1 MATEP
6 RRTPRSA
13 AVLPAALLTLIA
25 ALCLGCAAGSADG
38 TDTSW
43 RFAIEEPVGS
53 VQWQYATEFA
63 RRIEAAS
70 EGRIEVQVFPYG
82 SLGTSDQVTE
92 LLRMGTLEFATASP
106 GHLGKLIPEVQV
118 LLLHH
123 VLSSDAEVNRD
134 ALRDPELR
142 GVFSSHYE
150 EKGFRLLSIFQEGW
164 QVWTTREP
172 IRHPDDFDGVRMR
185 VMTSP
190 LLIEAYR
197 AYGASPTPLPYGE
210 VYSALQLRMIDGQV
224 NPVFAIE
231 EMSFFEVTDHMVFPR
246 HLPFVTTVATAQAFF
261 DGLDE
266 AERQLVEQTVYDL
279 QDFIFDVQSR
289 TNRERLD
296 EILERKPDM
305 DIVRLTDEEIAR
317 FREAS
322 RPVRDSF
329 VETVGPSGR
338 QILDALLR
346 AVEREEARRRV
357 QTPSEEGSAA
367 DPSPAAD

>member
-1 MATEP
+1 MATEAM
-6 RRTPRSA
+6 RRILSSISLMPLLAVGLGLSSISGCTPGSPDA
-13 AVLPAALLTLIA
+13 ADNT
-25 ALCLGCAAGSADG
+25 
-38 TDTSW
+38 W

-63 RRIEAAS
+63 RRIADAS
-70 EGRIEVQVFPYG
+70 DGRLEVQVYPYG

-92 LLRMGTLEFATASP
+92 LLRMGTLEFAAASP

-123 VLSSDAEVNRD
+123 VLSADAEVNRD

-142 GVFSSHYE
+142 SVFSAHYE

-164 QVWTTREP
+164 QVWTTREE
-172 IRHPDDFDGVRMR
+172 IRSPEDFDGVRMR

-190 LLIEAYR
+190 LLMEAYR

-231 EMSFFEVTDHMVFPR
+231 EMSFFEVTDYLIFPR
-246 HLPFVTTVATAQAFF
+246 HLPFVTTVATAQGFY
-261 DGLDE
+261 DGLDASDRRLIE
-266 AERQLVEQTVYDL
+266 GVIHDL

-289 TNRERLD
+289 TNRERL
-296 EILERKPDM
+296 ELILERKPEMSIIRLSEAEIDAFRAASES
-305 DIVRLTDEEIAR
+305 VR
-317 FREAS
+317 S
-322 RPVRDSF
+322 SF

-338 QILDALLR
+338 RVLDALIA
-346 AVEREEARRRV
+346 AVDRQEQKRSGAPGAGR
-357 QTPSEEGSAA
+357 PSS
-367 DPSPAAD
+367 D